1 MKICRSYVP
10 FLVLLFTAVL
20 IFFSQN
26 IWAQCTPQVRKYA
39 TRQQDLSIAL
49 LGLGGSV
56 SNGSLAVDG
65 DPKTASNLSF
75 LLGALGLTYAEQ
87 VIDFNPSS
95 SSTGSYAALIP
106 ANTPITLKIALPSS
120 ILSVLGG
127 IEIQG
132 IKDLQR
138 TGTGTIFNPYV
149 WNYNSVGSIFSG
161 NSLNLLGLLNGAGE
175 VEITVTPNADYQGIR
190 VRLSS
195 ALGLSASAKLYDAYI
210 LENSASS
217 INCGSPLDVL
227 SGVRAGTVVGGIA
240 NATGSVTDPLYAID
254 SDPNSFALMSTGV
267 QVLSQVYETAV
278 FNTPSVAGDSV
289 KIVLQDPGGTLLDL
303 NLLTGFTIQPYLKN
317 ATAGSPFLSS
327 DIFLSL
333 KLLPSSGNKYELTLP
348 ITSSYDRV
356 EISMGGVAGALSG
369 LKIYDVKRIIPRPP
383 VLIDNANVSSKSIC
397 IGSSAILTINTPQAC
412 TDYRWY
418 KVASG
423 GSAVQTGTSYSPALA
438 DLVTGPNIF
447 YVEAQRQGCTESIST
462 RTSVT
467 ITVNA
472 LPIAPTV
479 SGTST
484 CSGSPASLTVTSPDA
499 NLTYKWY
506 TASSGGLLVNTGAT
520 FITPPISTATDYYVE
535 VTNNST
541 TCISSTRTK
550 VSVSI
555 KSLPIVSAIIGST
568 NLCVGVGLTYTNSS
582 LDPGVWSTSDPSTV
596 TIDAN
601 GFAKGISVGT
611 ATITYTVTN
620 AISGCTNSKSVTVT
634 VFSLP
639 TITLNPTPAICIGTT
654 NASLPYSGVSSG
666 SLDYSIVWN
675 DSSFTNINNINLPT
689 SPISLNIPSTA
700 SPGDYTGT
708 FILRNSNSG
717 CFSSY
722 LISIKINPKPPPPTV
737 SIQ

>member
-1 MKICRSYVP
+1 M
-10 FLVLLFTAVL
+10 LMVLGSEVKGQSC
-20 IFFSQN
+20 I
-26 IWAQCTPQVRKYA
+26 PQVRKYA
-39 TRQQDLSIAL
+39 TRQQDLSVAL

-56 SNGSLAVDG
+56 SNGPLAVDA

-95 SSTGSYAALIP
+95 GSTGSYTTLIP
-106 ANTPITLKIALPSS
+106 ANTPITIKVALPSS

-138 TGTGTIFNPYV
+138 TGTGTLLNPYI
-149 WNYNSVGSIFSG
+149 WNYTPVGSTFSG

-195 ALGLSASAKLYDAYI
+195 ALGLSAAAKLYDAY
-210 LENSASS
+210 LMENAASS
-217 INCGSPLDVL
+217 INCGSPIDVL

-240 NATGSVTDPLYAID
+240 NATGSVSNPLYAID
-254 SDPNSFALMSTGV
+254 SDPNSFAFMNTGV
-267 QVLSQVYETAV
+267 QVLSQVYETAI

-289 KIVLQDPGGTLLDL
+289 KIILQDPGGTLLDL

-317 ATAGSPFLSS
+317 VAAGSPFLSS

-348 ITSSYDRV
+348 VTSSYDRI
-356 EISMGGVAGALSG
+356 EISMGGLAGALSG
-369 LKIYDVKRIIPRPP
+369 LRIYDIKRVIPRPP
-383 VLIDNANVSSKSIC
+383 VLIDNANISSKSIC
-397 IGSSAILTINTPQAC
+397 QGSSATLSINTPQSC

-418 KVASG
+418 KLASG
-423 GSAVQTGTSYSPALA
+423 GSPVQTGTSYTPTLA
-438 DLVTGPNIF
+438 DLLTGVNIF
-447 YVEAQRQGCTESIST
+447 YVEAQRQGCTESISS
-462 RTSVT
+462 RTPVS

-472 LPIAPTV
+472 LPIAPTIP
-479 SGTST
+479 GTST
-484 CSGSPASLTVTSPDA
+484 CNGSAASLAVTTPDA

-506 TASSGGLLVNTGAT
+506 TASSGGVLVNTGAT
-520 FITPPISTATDYYVE
+520 FITPTLTTATDYYVE
-535 VTNNST
+535 ATNNT
-541 TCISSTRTK
+541 TNCTSSTRTK
-550 VSVSI
+550 VSISI

-568 NLCVGVGLTYTNSS
+568 DLCVGVGLTYTNSS
-582 LDPGVWSTSDPSTV
+582 SDPGIWSTSDPGIV
-596 TIDAN
+596 TIDVN

-611 ATITYTVTN
+611 ATITYKVTN
-620 AISGCTNSKSVTVT
+620 AISGCSNSKSITVT

-639 TITLNPTPAICIGTT
+639 TISLNPIPPICIGTT
-654 NASLPYSGVSSG
+654 NASLSYSAVSG
-666 SLDYSIVWN
+666 GLLVYSINWN
-675 DSSFTNINNINLPT
+675 DASFSNVNNINLPI
-689 SPISLNIPSTA
+689 SPISLDIPSII

-708 FILRNSNSG
+708 FILKNSTSG
-717 CFSSY
+717 CISSY
-722 LISIKINPKPPPPTV
+722 LISVKINPKPPPPIV